1 MTGMTEFTDE
11 LQLDILSRQ
20 ISQSLTLMSLLKV
33 KIIEVGPR
41 DGLQNESVSLDVA
54 TKVKLV
60 HCLADAGLQTIEA
73 GSFVSPKWVPQMVVA
88 MMFLSS

>member
-1 MTGMTEFTDE
+1 
-11 LQLDILSRQ
+11 
-20 ISQSLTLMSLLKV
+20 MSLPKAV

-60 HCLADAGLQTIEA
+60 HGLADAGLQTIEA
-73 GSFVSPKWVPQMVVA
+73 GSFVSPKWVPQMAGSDDVFKQLIPSRA
-88 MMFLSS
+88 TLLLSPQYAWAR